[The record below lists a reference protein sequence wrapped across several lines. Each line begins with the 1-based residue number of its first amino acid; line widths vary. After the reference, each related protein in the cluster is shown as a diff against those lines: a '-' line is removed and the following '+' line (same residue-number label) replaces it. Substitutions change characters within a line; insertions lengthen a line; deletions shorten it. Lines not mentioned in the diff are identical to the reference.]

1 MNQQPASHPADITE
15 FVTLRQWMQERR
27 DICGL
32 LSLYAPQRPHETL
45 LQQLARVLRSV
56 NTGSHSRNNTTVL
69 MLTDVELSSKHELL

>member
-1 MNQQPASHPADITE
+1 MAMNQQPTFHPSDAHE

-32 LSLYAPQRPHETL
+32 LSLYAPARPHETL

-56 NTGSHSRNNTTVL
+56 NTGSPSRNNATVL
-69 MLTDVELSSKHELL
+69 MLTNLDHSSQI

>member
-1 MNQQPASHPADITE
+1 MAMNHHPTFDPVDAPE

-32 LSLYAPQRPHETL
+32 LSLYAPARPHETL

-69 MLTDVELSSKHELL
+69 MLTNLNHSSQI

>member
-1 MNQQPASHPADITE
+1 MAMNQQPAFHPSDAHE

-32 LSLYAPQRPHETL
+32 LSLYAPARPHETL

-56 NTGSHSRNNTTVL
+56 NTASPSRNKATVL
-69 MLTDVELSSKHELL
+69 MLTNLDHSSQI

>member
-1 MNQQPASHPADITE
+1 MAMNQQPASHPAHVTE

-32 LSLYAPQRPHETL
+32 LSLYAPRRPHETL

-56 NTGSHSRNNTTVL
+56 NTGSPSRNNATVL
-69 MLTDVELSSKHELL
+69 MLTNLDHSSQI

>member
-1 MNQQPASHPADITE
+1 MNQQPTFHPSDAHE

-32 LSLYAPQRPHETL
+32 LSLYAPARPHETL

-56 NTGSHSRNNTTVL
+56 NTGSPSRNNTTVL
-69 MLTDVELSSKHELL
+69 MLTNLDHSSQI